1 MAENIISNVR
11 IAGIVSVI
19 PSSVRTSDDDVKS
32 FGEEALKINESLGVK
47 NRHIVKEGQC
57 VSDLCLVA
65 GRQLIKEL
73 DWSTDTIDVLIFIT
87 QTPDYILPATACIL
101 HRDLGLAKTCAAF
114 DVNLG
119 CSGYMYGLWLA
130 SSLIKSG
137 SANRVLILVGD
148 TSSRVVSPH
157 DRSVATLFG
166 DAGTATALEKAKE
179 GAMPM
184 FFKLGTDGKGAQN
197 LIVPAGGFRQP
208 RSIETKKR
216 NSDAQGNLRGP
227 EDLYMNGPEIF
238 TFVISEIIPLISSTL
253 AYAGLSVNTVDAFVM
268 HQANLFM
275 LKYVAKRLNIPTE
288 KLLLTLAEYGNTS
301 SASIPL
307 TITHHF
313 TGKNRALNTQL
324 VLAGFGVG
332 YSWGAVALNLDKDTV
347 LPNVVVM

>member
-1 MAENIISNVR
+1 MGENIILNIRV
-11 IAGIVSVI
+11 AGIASAI
-19 PSSVRTSDDDVKS
+19 PSSVRTADDDIKS
-32 FGEEALKINESLGVK
+32 FGKEILKINENIGVK
-47 NRHIVKEGQC
+47 NRHVVKEDQC
-57 VSDLCLVA
+57 TSDLCLVA
-65 GRQLIKEL
+65 AKQLLGEL
-73 DWSTDTIDVLIFIT
+73 NWSCDMVDVLIFVT

-101 HRDLGLAKTCAAF
+101 QQALGLAKNCVAF

-119 CSGYMYGLWLA
+119 CSGYVYGLWLA

-137 SANRVLILVGD
+137 SASRVLILVGD
-148 TSSRVVSPH
+148 TVSRITSPH

-166 DAGTATALEKAKE
+166 DAGTATVLEKVE
-179 GAMPM
+179 GITAPM

-197 LIVPAGGFRQP
+197 LIVPSGGFRQP

-227 EDLYMNGPEIF
+227 EDLYMNGSEIF
-238 TFVISEIIPLISSTL
+238 TFVISEILPLISSTL
-253 AYAGLSVNTVDAFVM
+253 AYAGLSVDTVDAFVM
-268 HQANLFM
+268 HQANFFM

-313 TGKNRALNTQL
+313 AGKNRVLNTQL